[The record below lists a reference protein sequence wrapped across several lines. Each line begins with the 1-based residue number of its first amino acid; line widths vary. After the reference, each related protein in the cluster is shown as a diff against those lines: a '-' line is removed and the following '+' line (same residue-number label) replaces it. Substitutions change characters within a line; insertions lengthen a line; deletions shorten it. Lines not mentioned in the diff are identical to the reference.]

1 MSQRAEQRV
10 CGLGCHELCIV
21 SWVGGLKDTGII
33 RPPPNRKVIC
43 LTGGFFRQRSEIRD
57 PAEVRWLLLS
67 FNLHTSGVVQS
78 IQGVCSAPSIH
89 LSDATL
95 KPLLMTTVNLESQKY
110 ERVESVHINQ
120 LQMLIDLIVINFD
133 ITLQLKIAKHWFHF
147 RFILW
152 LEIKRALITPEWLSV
167 CVAN

>member
-1 MSQRAEQRV
+1 MR
-10 CGLGCHELCIV
+10 IV
-21 SWVGGLKDTGII
+21 SWVGGLKGTGII

-43 LTGGFFRQRSEIRD
+43 LTGWVLQKAQLLFLRHRDLILAQWNQRSCWGERTVL
-57 PAEVRWLLLS
+57 PLS
-67 FNLHTSGVVQS
+67 FNLHSSAVFRS
-78 IQGVCSAPSIH
+78 IQGVCSAPSVY
-89 LSDATL
+89 LSDVVQN
-95 KPLLMTTVNLESQKY
+95 PLLMTTVNLESQKY

-133 ITLQLKIAKHWFHF
+133 IALQLKIAKHWFHF